1 MIDILDNFIY
11 IKRNQ
16 MLSYDQ
22 SISSFT
28 TMSYD
33 QKKKKVISMLEV
45 LKEEWNIFDDLWDLI
60 HVWDTV
66 SESVID
72 MIYQVITKAMYSL
85 KEQEMEDAVENLE
98 RIKSK
103 ITKIK
108 WKEAAERENAEE
120 LLNRI

>member
-1 MIDILDNFIY
+1 
-11 IKRNQ
+11 

-22 SISSFT
+22 SISSFNALT
-28 TMSYD
+28 YE

-60 HVWDTV
+60 HVSDAV
-66 SESVID
+66 SEWILD

-85 KEQEMEDAVENLE
+85 KEKEMEDAVVNLE
-98 RIKSK
+98 KIKSK
-103 ITKIK
+103 IWKIK
-108 WKEAAERENAEE
+108 GKEAAEKENAEE